1 MKRREFITLL
11 GGAAAAWPLAAR
23 AQQPAMPVIGFLN
36 SQSPDALTERLRGF
50 RQGLKEAGF
59 VEGENVT
66 IEYRWAENQTDR
78 LPALAADLVRRRVAV
93 IAAMD
98 TPSALAAKA
107 ATTTIAIVFGTGSD
121 PVRDGLVSSFTRPGG
136 NLTGVNFFAAD
147 LAAKRLGLLREL
159 VPGVARIAVLVNP
172 AHASITEATL
182 RDVEAAARAMG
193 LQVQVL
199 NTSTGREI
207 AGAFATLAR
216 DRPDALLVGSGPF
229 FNARRV
235 QLALLAGRHGIPAMF
250 SGRQYV
256 EAGGLISYGASLPDA
271 WRQVGVYAGRML
283 KGAKPVD
290 LPVLQASKF
299 EMVINAETARM
310 LGLDMP
316 ALAARHR
323 RRGDRMRR
331 RESMARVP
339 AECGEAERD
348 TDLGYT
354 RDRHSRMR
362 KSGIP
367 DLRRPSARVAKR
379 NIAPADGPHRVALGP
394 GSSLALHAR
403 SAGTRAIAR

>member
-1 MKRREFITLL
+1 MRRREFMALV
-11 GGAAAAWPLAAR
+11 GGAAVVWPLPLS

-36 SQSPDALTERLRGF
+36 SQSPDVLTEVSQGF

-59 VEGENVT
+59 VEGDNVA
-66 IEYRWAENQTDR
+66 IEYRWAENQTER

-107 ATTTIAIVFGTGSD
+107 ATTTITVVFGTGSD
-121 PVRDGLVSSFTRPGG
+121 PVRDGLVASFARPGG

-159 VPGVARIAVLVNP
+159 VPGAARIAVLVNP

-182 RDVEAAARAMG
+182 RDVGAAARAMG

-207 AGAFATLAR
+207 GAAFATLVR

-229 FNARRV
+229 FNVRRV
-235 QLALLAGRHGIPAMF
+235 QLALLAGRHGIPAIY

-256 EAGGLISYGASLPDA
+256 EAGGLISYGASLLDA
-271 WRQVGVYAGRML
+271 WRQVGVYAGRIL
-283 KGAKPVD
+283 KGAKPLD

-310 LGLDMP
+310 LDLIVP
-316 ALAARHR
+316 PSLLA
-323 RRGDRMRR
+323 
-331 RESMARVP
+331 
-339 AECGEAERD
+339 
-348 TDLGYT
+348 T
-354 RDRHSRMR
+354 
-362 KSGIP
+362 
-367 DLRRPSARVAKR
+367 
-379 NIAPADGPHRVALGP
+379 ADEV
-394 GSSLALHAR
+394 
-403 SAGTRAIAR
+403 IE